1 MIMLFR
7 FAIAA
12 IASVGNLPA
21 VHGSGGFI
29 RRVESAD
36 DSNVDPPHAAAAAT
50 AAETKL
56 GKANKEEVAVIDDDA
71 LNSSDMDASLLE
83 SIDIAQPGT
92 LQPEPRFFSIQEAK
106 DWNHGT
112 TSVTSAYDG
121 TIKFY
126 APEDTEVGDTLFL
139 FLHRTDGYLPL
150 RIDGDWTRG
159 AEVSPLKVLIVS
171 SLRSNTHNMFHS
183 SASSHSTVRMPVLL
197 PLIVRSEKV
206 PTA

>member
-1 MIMLFR
+1 MIMLFKL
-7 FAIAA
+7 AIAA
-12 IASVGNLPA
+12 IASVSNLPA
-21 VHGSGGFI
+21 AHGSGGFI
-29 RRVESAD
+29 RRVEQSAD
-36 DSNVDPPHAAAAAT
+36 DSNVDPPP
-50 AAETKL
+50 AETKL

-71 LNSSDMDASLLE
+71 LNSNDMEASLLE
-83 SIDIAQPGT
+83 SIDTAQPGK

-150 RIDGDWTRG
+150 RIDDDWTRG
-159 AEVSPLKVLIVS
+159 AEVS
-171 SLRSNTHNMFHS
+171 HS
-183 SASSHSTVRMPVLL
+183 
-197 PLIVRSEKV
+197 KY
-206 PTA
+206 

>member
-12 IASVGNLPA
+12 IASVSNLPA
-21 VHGSGGFI
+21 SHGSGGFI
-29 RRVESAD
+29 RRVESAN
-36 DSNVDPPHAAAAAT
+36 DSNVDPPPAAAVAT

-56 GKANKEEVAVIDDDA
+56 GKANKEEVAVIDDDT
-71 LNSSDMDASLLE
+71 LNASDMEASLFE
-83 SIDIAQPGT
+83 SIDIAQPGK

-112 TSVTSAYDG
+112 TSITSAYDG

-150 RIDGDWTRG
+150 RIDDDWTRG
-159 AEVSPLKVLIVS
+159 AEVS
-171 SLRSNTHNMFHS
+171 HS
-183 SASSHSTVRMPVLL
+183 MY
-197 PLIVRSEKV
+197 
-206 PTA
+206 